1 MNEYDIYM
9 GSLTQTDYNVKNN
22 NNEMGWNLTMD
33 YDTKSIFIYYLD
45 GKKVWYGKVMP
56 NGRTIRKKH
65 FK

>member
-45 GKKVWYGKVMP
+45 GKIVM
-56 NGRTIRKKH
+56 G
-65 FK
+65 